1 MDECNGIIPS
11 LAHPMVMKS
20 IIPGLVLLVFV
31 WVLPAA
37 SPAHAQQEARL
48 SDIVVTNTAEH
59 LIVYFTVED
68 CFTAEMLEAIE
79 SGLPTTFTFYIRL
92 YERRDF
98 WWDRQMTELEVRHT
112 VRFDQLKKH
121 YEVTRSDGTGE
132 VVNVQDFDEVRRLMS
147 EVAALPVVPLD
158 RLQKGGRYQL
168 QMMAEM
174 DKIRLPLYLHYVFF
188 FLSLWDFKTDWYTVN
203 FLY

>member
-1 MDECNGIIPS
+1 M
-11 LAHPMVMKS
+11 
-20 IIPGLVLLVFV
+20 
-31 WVLPAA
+31 
-37 SPAHAQQEARL
+37 HAQQEARL

-59 LIVYFTVED
+59 LIVYFSVED
-68 CFTAEMLEAIE
+68 CFTAEMMQAIE

-121 YEVTRSDGTGE
+121 YEVTLSDGTGE

-168 QMMAEM
+168 QMMAEL

-188 FLSLWDFKTDWYTVN
+188 FLSLWDFETDWYTVN
-203 FLY
+203 FLF

>member
-1 MDECNGIIPS
+1 MQGIIPS
-11 LAHPMVMKS
+11 HTHPMVMKS
-20 IIPGLVLLVFV
+20 IIPGLVLLFVV
-31 WVLPAA
+31 WVLAAA
-37 SPAHAQQEARL
+37 SPVHAQQEARL

-59 LIVYFTVED
+59 LIVYFSVED
-68 CFTAEMLEAIE
+68 CFTAEMMQAIE

-121 YEVTRSDGTGE
+121 YEVTLSDGTGE

-168 QMMAEM
+168 QMMAEL

-188 FLSLWDFKTDWYTVN
+188 FLSLWDFETDWYTVN
-203 FLY
+203 FLF